1 MAALLD
7 FFFQAHDAR
16 FVVLAGIVCLVSSF
30 ACVNL
35 LRHATRA
42 QGRTRLM
49 WNLVSALSVG
59 FGIWA
64 THFIA
69 VLAFRPGFTPSH
81 DLLLTGLSLLIA
93 IGLCGAGIGLAIRA
107 RGPMDRFLGGSAV
120 GVGIASMHYVGIAAL
135 LLDGDVIW
143 NADLVGA
150 SILVGMILSGFA
162 MVVSGGGRTGRVLVA
177 AGLLTAAICAMH
189 FTAMAAADFSQ
200 CLALSD
206 AAMDIDPA
214 LMSVAVFA
222 FSLLILAAA
231 LGSIWLDELDR
242 RRTLR
247 ELARQQQDADRLESL
262 RGRLELALHHMRQ
275 GLVLFDADGRI
286 VLHNER
292 VCELLGLDVSI
303 PLEGCT
309 IHDLCSASVRGLG
322 LDGVQARQE
331 ADRLTASHEG
341 IVASG
346 GGSVVQPFG
355 QDRSYLVQHSL
366 VEGGGWVTTLE
377 DISERKRSEAAITH
391 MAQHDALTGLPNRA
405 RFDALFTTA
414 LEAAQNGDD
423 NLAVMVI
430 DLDRFKE
437 INDTYGHAAGDRVL
451 KALADRMH
459 ATLKIGEVFARF
471 GGDEFAALKA
481 FTSME
486 ALREFLER
494 LERALSIPVDFEG
507 AVIQMG
513 GSIGVAV
520 FPEDG
525 AERSKL
531 LSNADLAMYRAKG
544 EVDRRVCFYEQEMDE
559 HARER
564 RAMARDL
571 WSAVDN
577 RTLHLAYQ
585 VQKSVVT
592 GETTGFEVLLRWNRP
607 GYGPVSPMDFIP
619 VAEECGAILG
629 IGAWVIQTACAEA
642 ALWPE
647 PHRIAVNISGRQLAQ
662 VELIDTVRGA
672 LVKSGLA
679 PERLELEVTET
690 SLIADRARALH
701 ILRQIRA
708 MGVSIAIDDFGTGY
722 SSLDTLRAFPFDKIK
737 LDRSFMVEVDRN
749 EQSKAIIRAILA
761 LGRSL
766 SVPVL
771 AEGVET
777 AEQLQLLQDEG
788 CNEAQGFLLGRPGA
802 VQWDQEAPP
811 RRSAAGR

>member
-16 FVVLAGIVCLVSSF
+16 FVVLAGIVCLVSAF
-30 ACVNL
+30 ACMNL
-35 LRHATRA
+35 LHHAKRA
-42 QGRTRLM
+42 GGRARLI
-49 WNLVSALSVG
+49 WTVVSALSVG

-69 VLAFRPGFTPSH
+69 VLAFRPGFTPSY
-81 DLLLTGLSLLIA
+81 DLLLTSVSLLIA
-93 IGLCGAGIGLAIRA
+93 IAVCGAGIGLAIRA
-107 RGPMDRFLGGSAV
+107 RGPMDRFLGGGAV
-120 GVGIASMHYVGIAAL
+120 GLGIASMHYVGIAAL
-135 LLDGDVIW
+135 LLKGEVIW
-143 NADLVGA
+143 DADIVGA
-150 SILVGMILSGFA
+150 SILMGMVFSGFA
-162 MVVSGGGRTGRVLVA
+162 MVVNGSDKMGRISLS

-200 CLALSD
+200 CFASPG
-206 AAMDIDPA
+206 APMQIDPT

-222 FSLLILAAA
+222 FSLLILIAA
-231 LGSIWLDELDR
+231 LGSIWLDELER
-242 RRTLR
+242 RRTNR
-247 ELARQQQDADRLESL
+247 EIARQEQDAARLEAL
-262 RGRLELALHHMRQ
+262 RGRLELALQHMRQ
-275 GLVLFDADGRI
+275 GLVLFDPNGRI
-286 VLHNER
+286 VLHNAR
-292 VCELLGLDVSI
+292 VFELLGLDPSM
-303 PLEGCT
+303 PLEGAT

-322 LDGVQARQE
+322 LDGIQAQQE
-331 ADRLTASHEG
+331 ADRLTAAHET

-346 GGSVVQPFG
+346 GGSLVQPFG
-355 QDRSYLVQHSL
+355 QDRSYLVQHSP
-366 VEGGGWVTTLE
+366 VDEGGWVTTLE
-377 DISERKRSEAAITH
+377 DISERRRSEAAITH

-405 RFDALFTTA
+405 RFDALFTAA

-423 NLAVMVI
+423 NLAVMVV

-451 KALADRMH
+451 EALADRMH
-459 ATLKIGEVFARF
+459 ATLKAGEVFARF
-471 GGDEFAALKA
+471 GGDEFAALKT
-481 FTSME
+481 FTGMD

-507 AVIQMG
+507 AMIQMG
-513 GSIGVAV
+513 GSVGVAV

-571 WSAVDN
+571 WSAVEHKA
-577 RTLHLAYQ
+577 LHLAYQ
-585 VQKSVVT
+585 VQKSVDT

-607 GYGPVSPMDFIP
+607 GHGPVSPMDFIP

-629 IGAWVIQTACAEA
+629 IGAWVIHTACAEA

-662 VELIDTVRGA
+662 VELIDTVRSA

-777 AEQLQLLQDEG
+777 PEQLRLLHEEG

-802 VQWDQEAPP
+802 MQWADEGDH
-811 RRSAAGR
+811 RRTASGR